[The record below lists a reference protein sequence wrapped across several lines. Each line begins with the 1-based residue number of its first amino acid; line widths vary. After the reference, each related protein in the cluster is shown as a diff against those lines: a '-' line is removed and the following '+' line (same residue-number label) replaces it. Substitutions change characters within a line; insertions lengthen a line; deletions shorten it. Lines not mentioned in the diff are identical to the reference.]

1 MTQTSTD
8 RFVNYWFEAGVAAA
22 HTEIQHEYRCE
33 AATEIN
39 DSRDEYAFT
48 LHHRKDGSAI
58 RVDLEGLAW
67 DLERDDAADL
77 ISERQHD
84 GLSRQVARGM

>member
-8 RFVNYWFEAGVAAA
+8 RFVNFWYDAGGADAF
-22 HTEIQHEYRCE
+22 TEIEHEYRCE
-33 AATEIN
+33 AAQEIL
-39 DSRDEYAFT
+39 DQRGDKYAYT
-48 LHHRKDGSAI
+48 IHYRKDGSAI

-67 DLERDDAADL
+67 DLERDDEADA

-84 GLSRQVARGM
+84 GLSRQVRWA